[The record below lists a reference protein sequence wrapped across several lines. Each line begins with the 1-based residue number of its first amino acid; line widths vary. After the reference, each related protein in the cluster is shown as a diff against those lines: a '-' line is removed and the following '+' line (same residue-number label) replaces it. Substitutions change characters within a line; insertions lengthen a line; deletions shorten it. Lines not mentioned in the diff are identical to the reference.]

1 MTTDGWGVPTHR
13 GRGEVAELLG
23 MNVQMVRRYA
33 REGRL
38 PAYKLPGGRT
48 LKFSATRSTSSSG
61 LIPRRPRTRSL
72 MLGRPEDCQDQ
83 VGGHHQSSTVDVLD
97 GDVVAGHHLE
107 APDHQVVAGKGET
120 GPRAR
125 R

>member
-48 LKFSATRSTSSSG
+48 LKFFRDEIYEFIRSH
-61 LIPRRPRTRSL
+61 PAAA
-72 MLGRPEDCQDQ
+72 EDEITD
-83 VGGHHQSSTVDVLD
+83 
-97 GDVVAGHHLE
+97 
-107 APDHQVVAGKGET
+107 
-120 GPRAR
+120 AR
-125 R
+125 KT